1 MERPDAAEPHRER
14 TARRWAWAL
23 IAARPVTFLAAQAGI
38 AGLLALGGT
47 AEPWWASA
55 AWWPIA
61 ATIANV
67 AGIALLR
74 ARAAADG
81 VPLRRLVLGD
91 GFELRDTAGFAL
103 ALPLLAATA
112 FAVPWAWGL
121 AVWGDAGVDVG
132 LAVLVSALPTW
143 AAVLALLAYPLSMA
157 TVDLPTY
164 AYARARLRSGALATI
179 AIGAALGFQH
189 AALPFLPA
197 WTFVEWRALMWVPY
211 GLAMVGLLA
220 GRPRWL
226 PWLAVAHG
234 LVHAVAAVLVWLAS
248 T

>member
-1 MERPDAAEPHRER
+1 MTHPADDADHRER

-23 IAARPVTFLAAQAGI
+23 IAARPVSFLAAQAGI

-55 AWWPIA
+55 AWWPVS

-67 AGIALLR
+67 VGLALLR
-74 ARAAADG
+74 ARAAADA

-91 GFELRDTAGFAL
+91 GFERRDAGGLAL
-103 ALPLLAATA
+103 ALPLLAAAA
-112 FAVPWAWGL
+112 FLAPWAWGL
-121 AVWGDAGVDVG
+121 AVWGDVGVG
-132 LAVLVSALPTW
+132 LAVLASAIPTW
-143 AAVLALLAYPLSMA
+143 AAAIALLGYPLSMA
-157 TVDLPTY
+157 AVDLPTY
-164 AYARARLRSGALATI
+164 AYARARVRGGALATI
-179 AIGAALGFQH
+179 AIGAALGLQH

-211 GLAMVGLLA
+211 GLALVALLA
-220 GRPRWL
+220 WRPRWL
-226 PWLAVAHG
+226 PWLVVAHG
-234 LVHAVAAVLVWLAS
+234 LVHAGAAVLVWRAS